1 MAEIYFIDTK
11 NYSLKELNIDSLPAY
26 RREKIERLAHD
37 GDKLKSACAGLMVK
51 KFFGD
56 KEIKLNEYG
65 KPYIENGKYFNLS
78 HSGDYVI
85 LALSEFEV
93 GCDVEVTRDADYK
106 RLGKIVFHENEL
118 KKLDETED
126 KKAYFFKLWTAK
138 EAFIKCLGEGFHFN
152 TSGLDLSELP
162 DKLSFGGRT
171 FFFKEYM
178 LNGAVI
184 MLCTED
190 KILPPE
196 IKEIKL

>member
-1 MAEIYFIDTK
+1 MAKIYFIDTN
-11 NYSLKELNIDSLPAY
+11 NYSLKELNINSLPAY
-26 RREKIERLAHD
+26 RRDKIERLAHD

-65 KPYIENGKYFNLS
+65 KPYIENGKRFNLS
-78 HSGDYVI
+78 HSGDYVV

-126 KKAYFFKLWTAK
+126 KKAYFFKLWTSK

-162 DKLSFGGRT
+162 DKLSLGGRT

-178 LNGAVI
+178 QKGAVI